1 MSSPVIVERVRP
13 PGSQLTPWQR
23 VRAVRKGDVGEL
35 GVLARHHVLRAG
47 LERRRRLWRILRAS
61 AHRWSASESCWTT
74 SAGSPPAI
82 SHCVGDRRRAAEQSG
97 DLACTQGWHEH
108 DASSLHLHAY
118 MMHLVDSGWMPIR
131 EAKHEV
137 LAVTARTPIEPRA
150 PGSLRASR
158 VAGANGASQH
168 LARRTPGPAGSASSS
183 IAVVTANGGAVT
195 GPTSGG
201 VTVS

>member
-1 MSSPVIVERVRP
+1 MRASSACSTVTRSSGRGWSV
-13 PGSQLTPWQR
+13 
-23 VRAVRKGDVGEL
+23 DVGCGGFFGREL
-35 GVLARHHVLRAG
+35 TGG
-47 LERRRRLWRILRAS
+47 PRRRAAGPPLPDPRRRSATGVGVEGAS
-61 AHRWSASESCWTT
+61 GC
-74 SAGSPPAI
+74 AG
-82 SHCVGDRRRAAEQSG
+82 DRRRRAAEQSG

-118 MMHLVDSGWMPIR
+118 MMHLVDSGWMLIR

-158 VAGANGASQH
+158 VAGANGAS
-168 LARRTPGPAGSASSS
+168 RRRAPGPAGSASSS
-183 IAVVTANGGAVT
+183 IAVVTASGGAAT

>member
-1 MSSPVIVERVRP
+1 M
-13 PGSQLTPWQR
+13 
-23 VRAVRKGDVGEL
+23 RKGDAGEL
-35 GVLARHHVLRAG
+35 GVLDRHQVLRAG
-47 LERRRRLWRILRAS
+47 LERRRRLWRIFRAR

-82 SHCVGDRRRAAEQSG
+82 SHCVGDRRRRAAEQSG
-97 DLACTQGWHEH
+97 DLACTQRWHEH

-118 MMHLVDSGWMPIR
+118 MMHLVDSGWMPIH

-158 VAGANGASQH
+158 VAGANGAS
-168 LARRTPGPAGSASSS
+168 RRRAPGPAGSASSS
-183 IAVVTANGGAVT
+183 IAVVTANGGAAT